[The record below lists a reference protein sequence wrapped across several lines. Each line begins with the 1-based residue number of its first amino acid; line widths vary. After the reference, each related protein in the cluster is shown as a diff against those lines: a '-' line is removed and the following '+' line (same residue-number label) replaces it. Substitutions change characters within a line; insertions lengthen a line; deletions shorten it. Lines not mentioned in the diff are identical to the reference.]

1 MFWFCNKLGIPQTAS
16 DEKQLKIKF
25 NRKNA
30 RDKLNS
36 ILYGDQLEMS
46 EKRSHKEFDRVGE
59 VSFKDFDFNY
69 FADGPLV
76 LRSMNFKI
84 QSGEKIGIG
93 KLFGL
98 LFCYNLYLLI
108 ILLIN
113 FSELGKLDEL
123 EQERA
128 V

>member
-1 MFWFCNKLGIPQTAS
+1 MFKFCNQLGIPPIAS
-16 DEKQLKIKF
+16 DVKQSKIKF

-30 RDKLNS
+30 KDKLNS
-36 ILYGDQLEMS
+36 ILYDDKLEMS
-46 EKRSHKEFDRVGE
+46 EKGAHKDFDREGE
-59 VSFKDFDFNY
+59 VLFKDFDFNY
-69 FADGPLV
+69 FVDGPLV

-84 QSGEKIGIG
+84 QPGEKIGIG
-93 KLFGL
+93 KLFYL
-98 LFCYNLYLLI
+98 LFCNNLYLRF
-108 ILLIN
+108 ILLIE

>member
-1 MFWFCNKLGIPQTAS
+1 MFQFCNQLGIPQTAS
-16 DEKQLKIKF
+16 DEKQLKIQF

-30 RDKLNS
+30 KDKLNS
-36 ILYGDQLEMS
+36 ILYDDKLEMS
-46 EKRSHKEFDRVGE
+46 EKGAHKDFDRDGE
-59 VSFKDFDFNY
+59 VLFKDLDFNY

-93 KLFGL
+93 KLFSL
-98 LFCYNLYLLI
+98 LFCNNLYLLI
-108 ILLIN
+108 ILLID
-113 FSELGKLDEL
+113 FSELVKLDEL